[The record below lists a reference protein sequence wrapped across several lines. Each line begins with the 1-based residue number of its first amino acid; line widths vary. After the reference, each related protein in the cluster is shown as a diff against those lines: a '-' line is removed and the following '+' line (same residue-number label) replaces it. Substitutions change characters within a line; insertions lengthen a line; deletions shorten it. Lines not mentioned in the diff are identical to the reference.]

1 MKTKKVLSTIL
12 ASTLIVGTMV
22 GCGTSSGNGS
32 QSSSNSGSGKT
43 IKVFQLKVE
52 INDQLQ
58 ALAKKYE
65 EEKGVKVEI
74 NSVGGGADYGAA
86 LKAEFAK
93 GADAEPD
100 IFMIQGTSD
109 YELWKHKIDD
119 LSDQE
124 WIKNAVKGTLDAV
137 TVDGKVYG
145 MPAATEGYGLAYNK
159 EILDKA
165 GIDPKSITSFDKL
178 KAAFETLDSK
188 KAELGIENVV
198 SYTTKENWVTG
209 NHTFNIPFAA
219 QEKPKDFLADYMNNK
234 ADLVNNKEFNDW
246 TNLVALLCKYGGG
259 KTLDTID
266 YSTQVGN
273 FALGKTAFIQQGNWC
288 AGDLTNLKANFDMGF
303 VPLCINNDAND
314 KANTSIPVGV
324 PMYWVVN
331 KDSKVNKEAKEFL
344 DWMVSSKTGQ
354 EALVKD
360 MNMIP
365 AFTNFTVESD
375 NKLNKSIS
383 EYNKAGKTL
392 PWTFTGFPDG
402 FTMNNIGPIFSEFL
416 QTDMGDAAKKDF
428 LQKLQDVKRETQ
440 RPASN

>member
-1 MKTKKVLSTIL
+1 MKTKKLLSTIL
-12 ASTLIVGTMV
+12 VSALLAGLMT
-22 GCGTSSGNGS
+22 GCGSSTSTGS
-32 QSSSNSGSGKT
+32 NDSASKSAGKT
-43 IKVFQLKVE
+43 VKVFQLKVE

-65 EEKGVKVEI
+65 QEKGVKVEI
-74 NSVGGGADYGAA
+74 NSVGGGADYGAS

-119 LSDQE
+119 LSNQSWVKD
-124 WIKNAVKGTLDAV
+124 AVKGTLDAV
-137 TVDGKVYG
+137 TIDGKVYG

-188 KAELGIENVV
+188 KAELGINNPV

-209 NHTFNIPFAA
+209 NHTFNIPFAS
-219 QEKPKDFLADYMNNK
+219 QDKPKDFLADYMNKK
-234 ADLVNNKEFNDW
+234 ADLVNNKQFNDW
-246 TNLVALLCKYGGG
+246 TNLVELLCKYGGG
-259 KTLDTID
+259 KALDTID

-273 FALGKTAFIQQGNWC
+273 FALGKTAFIQQGNWI

-303 VPLCINNDAND
+303 IPLCINNDAND
-314 KANTSIPVGV
+314 KVNTSIPVGV
-324 PMYWVVN
+324 PMYWVAN

-344 DWMVSSKTGQ
+344 DWMVTSPTGQ

-365 AFTNFTVESD
+365 AFTNFKVESD

-383 EYNKAGKTL
+383 EYNKTGKTL
-392 PWTFTGFPDG
+392 PWAFTAFPDG
-402 FTMNNIGPIFSEFL
+402 FTMNNIGPIFSEFVK
-416 QTDMGDAAKKDF
+416 TDMGAAAKKDL

-440 RPASN
+440 RPSK

>member
-1 MKTKKVLSTIL
+1 MKTKKLLSAIL
-12 ASTLIVGTMV
+12 ASTLLVGTMV
-22 GCGTSSGNGS
+22 GCGTSSSNGS
-32 QSSSNSGSGKT
+32 SDSGSKANSGKT
-43 IKVFQLKVE
+43 VKIFQLKVE

-65 EEKGVKVEI
+65 EEKGVKVDI
-74 NSVGGGADYGAA
+74 QSVGGGADYGAS

-100 IFMIQGTSD
+100 VFMIQGAGD
-109 YELWKHKIDD
+109 YEIWKHKIDN
-119 LSDQE
+119 LSDQA
-124 WIKNAVKGTLDAV
+124 WIKNAVKGTLDTV
-137 TVDGKVYG
+137 TFDGKIYG
-145 MPAATEGYGLAYNK
+145 MPAATEGYGLMYNK
-159 EILDKA
+159 AILDKA
-165 GIDPKSITSFDKL
+165 GIDPKSINTFDKL

-188 KAELGIENVV
+188 KAELGIDNVV
-198 SYTTKENWVTG
+198 SYTTKETWVTG

-219 QEKPKDFLADYMNNK
+219 QDNPTQFAKDYVAKK
-234 ADLVNNKEFNDW
+234 ADIVNNKQFNDW
-246 TNLVALLCKYGGG
+246 MNLVELMCKYGGG

-273 FALGKTAFIQQGNWC
+273 FGATCKTAFMQQGNWV
-288 AGDLTNLKANFDMGF
+288 ASDLKSLKADFDMGF
-303 VPLCINNDAND
+303 IPMCINNDPND

-344 DWMVSSKTGQ
+344 DWMVTSKTGQ
-354 EALVKD
+354 ESLVKD

-365 AFTNFTVESD
+365 AFTNFTIESD

-392 PWTFTGFPDG
+392 PWAFTNFPDG
-402 FTMNNIGPIFSEFL
+402 FSMNNIGPLFSKFL
-416 QTDMGDAAKKDF
+416 STDMGPQAKKDM
-428 LQKLQDVKRETQ
+428 LQGIQDAKREK
-440 RPASN
+440 